1 MIKQEFPFV
10 CQALFLD
17 YQAICQN
24 QRGRTPDKVSGLR
37 YPKRLHNPRPRLFT
51 SIALISVELIVTMN
65 PFWNYCLEKLGE
77 TLPAQQFSTWIR
89 PLQLAADRDNVTTEL
104 TIAAPNRFILKWVRD
119 NYLNTF
125 QELAERFYGEPVTV
139 NFSIGAAQAA
149 TDAVPTRSTAP
160 QNPAPTVSN
169 LSTVPP
175 ATPAMT
181 APLTEPAV
189 VSSVG
194 RKANGQGTRLMPH
207 FTFDELVVGKAN
219 ELARAACMNVAESPG
234 GAYNPLFIYGG
245 AGLGKTHLI
254 HAIGNAVLARDPTK
268 VVRYVH
274 AEDYYSDVVRAYQQ
288 KAFDSFKRSYRSIDL
303 LLLDDVQFLKG
314 KDRSQEEF
322 FYLFNALVEAR
333 KQIVITCDTYPKAIE
348 GLEDRLI
355 TRLDWG
361 LTVQIEPPET
371 EMRVAILKK
380 KAESE
385 GKVLADEV
393 AFFIAKHLR
402 SNVRELEGALTRVLA
417 FAQFHGREI
426 TLETAKE
433 ALKDIV
439 GAYNRQITV
448 ENIQKMVADYYKLK
462 VGDLYSKKRSR
473 MIARPRQVAMWLCK
487 EVTPH
492 SYQMIG
498 ESFGGRDHTTV
509 LHAVRTIEDLRT
521 KDQQIN
527 HDIHVLLQVLKG

>member
-1 MIKQEFPFV
+1 
-10 CQALFLD
+10 
-17 YQAICQN
+17 
-24 QRGRTPDKVSGLR
+24 
-37 YPKRLHNPRPRLFT
+37 
-51 SIALISVELIVTMN
+51 MN

-89 PLQLAADRDNVTTEL
+89 PLQLAADRNTETNEVTVS
-104 TIAAPNRFILKWVRD
+104 APNRFILKWVRD
-119 NYLNTF
+119 NYLSTF
-125 QELAERFYGEPVTV
+125 QDLADSFYGQPITV
-139 NFSIGAAQAA
+139 NFTIGAAQAA
-149 TDAVPTRSTAP
+149 VDNAPTRSSAP
-160 QNPAPTVSN
+160 LMNPTPSDSSGPVNSRTPNTPAP
-169 LSTVPP
+169 PP
-175 ATPAMT
+175 PISASHT
-181 APLTEPAV
+181 
-189 VSSVG
+189 
-194 RKANGQGTRLMPH
+194 KASGQGTRLMTH
-207 FTFDELVVGKAN
+207 FTFNELVVGKAN
-219 ELARAACMNVAESPG
+219 ELARAACMNVAETPG

-254 HAIGNAVLARDPTK
+254 HAIGNAVLAADPTK

-288 KAFDSFKRSYRSIDL
+288 KAFDTFKRTYRSIDL

-380 KAESE
+380 KAETE

-509 LHAVRTIEDLRT
+509 LHAVRTIEDMRA